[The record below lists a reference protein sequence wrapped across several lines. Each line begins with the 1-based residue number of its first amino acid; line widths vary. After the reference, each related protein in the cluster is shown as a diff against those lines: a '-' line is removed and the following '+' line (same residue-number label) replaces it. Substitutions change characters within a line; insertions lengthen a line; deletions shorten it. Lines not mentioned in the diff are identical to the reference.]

1 MKKSKTLFVLLMV
14 WWVMKSG
21 WTQQKWLLA
30 SARCLVLNSGD
41 GWDGWPG
48 ALALSVSRIHW
59 FSTLVL
65 PALAGMPGMAAGSPD
80 SFLSA
85 QPLLYLRYSHSKMIL
100 AYVWYQENSSGH
112 SQSKGIAVTS
122 P

>member
-1 MKKSKTLFVLLMV
+1 MV
-14 WWVMKSG
+14 WWAMNSG
-21 WTQQKWLLA
+21 RTQQKWLFT

-48 ALALSVSRIHW
+48 ASALSVSRIHW

-65 PALAGMPGMAAGSPD
+65 QALTAMPGMAAALPD

-85 QPLLYLRYSHSKMIL
+85 QPLHIPNLDIL
-100 AYVWYQENSSGH
+100 
-112 SQSKGIAVTS
+112 IAR
-122 P
+122 